1 MGGAMPRRQTV
12 PSHSAAEREA
22 KVDAFVARFVGRET
36 YPAGEAH
43 YVNEDG
49 VLRSVSVGGEGVPR
63 PSGSVRLVIVS
74 DTHEKHDLLSMPQG
88 DVLLHCGDF
97 LMVNSGYSAETT
109 SRKLREFNDWLGKL
123 SYKEKVVI
131 AGNHDAGVQAMG
143 RRAIASA
150 LTNCTYIENEHRTL
164 ECGLRVFGTPASTS
178 NSAKSVNH
186 AFQYTEE
193 ELDEIF
199 VGSIPREGV
208 DVLMTHGPPQT
219 LPAAERYLESHPVPL
234 SVWGHVHEEH
244 GASWRRGGVAINA
257 ATMGRRFSP
266 TNAPIIFD
274 LRPQSPKSRSRL

>member
-1 MGGAMPRRQTV
+1 M
-12 PSHSAAEREA
+12 
-22 KVDAFVARFVGRET
+22 DAFVARFVGSET

-49 VLRSVSVGGEGVPR
+49 ILRSVTAGGDGVPR
-63 PSGSVRLVIVS
+63 PAGSMRLVIVS
-74 DTHEKHDLLSMPQG
+74 DTHEKHRLLSLPPG
-88 DVLLHCGDF
+88 DVFLHCGDF
-97 LMVNSGYSAETT
+97 LMVNSQYSSETT
-109 SRKLREFNDWLGKL
+109 ARKLHEFNDWLGEL
-123 SYKEKVVI
+123 PYREKVVI
-131 AGNHDAGVQAMG
+131 AGNHDAAVQAMG
-143 RRAIASA
+143 RDALASV
-150 LTNCTYIENEHRTL
+150 LTNCTYIENEFRTL
-164 ECGLRVFGTPASTS
+164 DCGLRVFGTPASKS
-178 NSAKSVNH
+178 NGAKSVNH

-199 VGSIPREGV
+199 VRSAPREGV

-219 LPAAERYLESHPVPL
+219 LPAAERYLELHPARL

-274 LRPQSPKSRSRL
+274 FNLRNPKSRSKL